1 MFPPAHPVVFE
12 VYGML
17 YGVCLLVMMLVLYC
31 NDVSA
36 VGTLLSWLLVPNHA
50 YNMLWALLRGETV
63 PTLTAN
69 LTTGSNR
76 TGSKGPAMCNTHGP
90 DLRKTRYVLS
100 TEHSPTALG
109 SILKVNP
116 TSNSNVYPDK
126 PLAATGDQWLLRHK
140 SRQYRSMSPLLRKWV
155 WTLGIRRR
163 PWQRTKWTSYL
174 KV

>member
-1 MFPPAHPVVFE
+1 
-12 VYGML
+12 
-17 YGVCLLVMMLVLYC
+17 MMYLQLGHGR
-31 NDVSA
+31 A
-36 VGTLLSWLLVPNHA
+36 GG
-50 YNMLWALLRGETV
+50 LWPIMPITCSGPLLRGETV

-76 TGSKGPAMCNTHGP
+76 TGSKGPAKCDTHGP
-90 DLRKTRYVLS
+90 DLRKTTYVLS
-100 TEHSPTALG
+100 TKHSLTALG
-109 SILKVNP
+109 NILKVNP

-126 PLAATGDQWLLRHK
+126 PLAATGDQWLLRHN

-174 KV
+174 KVRSY